1 MSHVT
6 KAELVEENDF
16 LRSKLEEA
24 QEIIS
29 DALDY
34 EDDEVLEEEDEES

>member
-1 MSHVT
+1 MPNLT
-6 KAELVEENDF
+6 KAELEQQNDF
-16 LRSKLEEA
+16 LKSKLEEA

-34 EDDEVLEEEDEES
+34 EDEEILEDEDEE

>member
-1 MSHVT
+1 MPNVT
-6 KAELVEENDF
+6 KAELEQENEF
-16 LRSKLEEA
+16 LKSKLEEA

-34 EDDEVLEEEDEES
+34 EDEEIVEDEDEE